1 MADRKEI
8 SAGIDALLGGGVP
21 TSRTR
26 QAPQET
32 ASPAKENPRNLGHSG
47 RSPIKNRYPTSL
59 VVDRDKY
66 DKVKQIAIDNGLNIN
81 EVVDAAFELF
91 VEEYEKRHGE
101 ITSRES
107 RISAR
112 DLVRPG
118 KRKSHTDSV

>member
-21 TSRTR
+21 APRPR
-26 QAPQET
+26 QVPQET
-32 ASPAKENPRNLGHSG
+32 VPPARENPKNLGHGG

-59 VVDRDKY
+59 MVDRDKY
-66 DKVKQIAIDNGLNIN
+66 DKVKQIAVNNGLNIN